1 MYNLEG
7 KVALV
12 TGAGGERGL
21 GRTIAK
27 RLAREGADLVVND
40 LSARP
45 YSEAAWGGLE
55 AVVDEIEG
63 RGRRA
68 WGAVADVADA
78 AQVQHMIDGALERF
92 GRLDILVNNAG
103 SRPGPDRV
111 PITELTE
118 EAWDEVQR
126 INAKGTFLCSQ
137 AAARALIAQ
146 GAGGRIINISSTAGK
161 RGYPRYGAYCASKF
175 AVIGFTQTL
184 ALELAPHQITANA
197 VCPSLLDTE
206 RALHI
211 ASAVA
216 TPATSTAEQH
226 AQMLEEAAALS
237 PLGRMADTTDIARM
251 VAFLASAEA
260 DYLTGLAIS
269 VTGGSQ
275 MM

>member
-1 MYNLEG
+1 MYNLQG

-21 GRTIAK
+21 GRTIAN
-27 RLAREGADLVVND
+27 RLAREGADIVVND
-40 LSARP
+40 VAARP
-45 YSEAAWGGLE
+45 YSETEWGGLE
-55 AVVDEIEG
+55 AVVAEIAAQ
-63 RGRRA
+63 GRRA
-68 WGAVADVADA
+68 WGAVANVAEAD
-78 AQVQHMIDGALERF
+78 QVQDMIDQTIKRF

-111 PITELTE
+111 PIVELTE
-118 EAWDEVQR
+118 AAWDQVQST
-126 INAKGTFLCSQ
+126 NAKGTFLCGQ

-146 GAGGRIINISSTAGK
+146 GEGGRIINISSTAGK
-161 RGYPRYGAYCASKF
+161 QGYPRYGAYCASKF
-175 AVIGFTQTL
+175 AVIGFTQVL
-184 ALELAPHQITANA
+184 AQELAPHQITVNA

-216 TPATSTAEQH
+216 APDVSATDQH
-226 AQMLEEAAALS
+226 AQMLQEAAALS

-251 VAFLASAEA
+251 VAFLASGEA
-260 DYLTGLAIS
+260 DYLTGLAVS